1 MNQIFYMIDGN
12 IRIVSPS
19 KDLNIQD
26 IINKDV
32 PSGTPYLILDSSELP
47 NDAFFID
54 AWDIDFDNSKI
65 FENIEKARDIC
76 RNKLRE
82 DRIPYLE
89 KLDIDFTR
97 ALEENNEALKQ
108 EIIAKKQKLRDAPA
122 DPRIE
127 NAISTEELKNIN
139 ISLFL

>member
-1 MNQIFYMIDGN
+1 MNNHNIQILC
-12 IRIVSPS
+12 PS
-19 KDLNIQD
+19 EHLNIQE
-26 IINKDV
+26 IIDKDV

-127 NAISTEELKNIN
+127 NAISTEELKNIT